1 MMSTPQRIF
10 ARTLWGFD
18 PEREAYIGFTE
29 EWRRAELLSNSE
41 PGDLVL
47 IYGATNE
54 NTHPD
59 QVGMVLGFLE
69 LTHEVS
75 SARECSDP
83 AKYQERIENGQ
94 GNRWT
99 HAIRISR
106 AWRCQQKIPAR
117 DVSRELF
124 DNKHQFQRRSG
135 AYQLNDQDAQRAASI
150 RVKEVPVW
158 GSKADINEPASNFPL
173 VDLLKPSR
181 GVSPGANETLAHK
194 RDFNAKH
201 HVYLAQLRGD
211 VSAVMEGPPAAIFK
225 VGLTNNL
232 MRRENELNA
241 GFPMPH
247 VMGWGML
254 QHLDVPNREAA
265 EEAEQALKDF
275 FVAER
280 LRSLGKEFFAGRPE
294 AVKAAFSKFEIEQSH
309 VFKGMPS
316 KARGLR

>member
-1 MMSTPQRIF
+1 MSTLPRIF
-10 ARTLWGFD
+10 ARTFWGFD

-29 EWRRAELLSNSE
+29 EWRRAYVLSNSE

-69 LTHEVS
+69 LTDEVS
-75 SARECSDP
+75 SAREFSDP
-83 AKYQERIENGQ
+83 AKYQERIDNGQ

-106 AWRCQQKIPAR
+106 AWRCQQKIPVR

-124 DNKHQFQRRSG
+124 DNKHQFQRSSG

-150 RVKEVPVW
+150 RVQEVSVW
-158 GSKADINEPASNFPL
+158 GSKDNFKETVSNLAL

-181 GVSPGANETLAHK
+181 GVSPGASETLAHT

-201 HVYLAQLRGD
+201 HVYLAQLQGD

-247 VMGWGML
+247 VLSWSML
-254 QHLDVPNREAA
+254 QHLDVPNRDAA
-265 EEAEQALKDF
+265 EEMEQALKDF
-275 FVAER
+275 FVAQR
-280 LRSLGKEFFAGRPE
+280 LRSLGREFFAGRPE
-294 AVKAAFSKFEIEQSH
+294 VVKAAFSKFEIEQSH
-309 VFKGMPS
+309 VFKGIPS